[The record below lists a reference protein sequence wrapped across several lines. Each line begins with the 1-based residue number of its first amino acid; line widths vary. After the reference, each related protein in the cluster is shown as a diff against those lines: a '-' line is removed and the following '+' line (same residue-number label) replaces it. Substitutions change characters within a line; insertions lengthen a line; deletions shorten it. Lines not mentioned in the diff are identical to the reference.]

1 MDASPAR
8 FATNAES
15 CSVGFVSRGA
25 ANRKCTALV
34 VASQRGKTVR
44 IQSETKNLQTQK
56 APLSYLGTRRPF
68 QDSRCT
74 LYCQR
79 VLFRRRQSSHRAMEA
94 RWQSKRYQKGFVYL
108 DGDKWKGRHREDL
121 ITGRELNAFGGKSFL
136 AANVHV
142 RLAPIR

>member
-1 MDASPAR
+1 
-8 FATNAES
+8 
-15 CSVGFVSRGA
+15 
-25 ANRKCTALV
+25 
-34 VASQRGKTVR
+34 
-44 IQSETKNLQTQK
+44 
-56 APLSYLGTRRPF
+56 
-68 QDSRCT
+68 
-74 LYCQR
+74 
-79 VLFRRRQSSHRAMEA
+79 MEA